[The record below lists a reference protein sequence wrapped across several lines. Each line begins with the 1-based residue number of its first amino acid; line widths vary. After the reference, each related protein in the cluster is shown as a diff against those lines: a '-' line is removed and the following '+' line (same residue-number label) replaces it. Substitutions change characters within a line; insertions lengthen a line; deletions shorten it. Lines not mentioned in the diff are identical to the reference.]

1 MSRRV
6 IRAVRVLLSAC
17 AAGIL
22 LGGCASTSVTAPVT
36 RFDDTSFGLMPGNR
50 YPGSAPLAEI
60 QDWRLLTQADE
71 TGYIAEVKAEDPV
84 TASGGQHHSWQ
95 AESPMAGKPKRG
107 RFFLSGFVAGFM
119 ARLAYGAYQG
129 AGAQGVS
136 GDDFGSSIAIGTLA
150 GLATW
155 SFSFRLSPGQMTKT
169 TPEQELP
176 RLEDSSVYRDWSTR
190 PR

>member
-6 IRAVRVLLSAC
+6 ILALRTLLGAC
-17 AAGIL
+17 AVGVL
-22 LGGCASTSVTAPVT
+22 LGGCASAPPAGTAR
-36 RFDDTSFGLMPGNR
+36 RFDDTSFGLMPENR
-50 YPGSAPLAEI
+50 FPGASPLVE
-60 QDWRLLTQADE
+60 QRDWRLLTLADE
-71 TGYIAEVKAEDPV
+71 STYSAEVKAEDPV
-84 TASGGQHHSWQ
+84 TASGGQHHSWV

-129 AGAQGVS
+129 AGAHGVS
-136 GDDFGSSIAIGTLA
+136 GNDLGSSIAIGTLA

-169 TPEQELP
+169 TPEQEVP
-176 RLEDSSVYRDWSTR
+176 RLEDSSVYRDWTTGR
-190 PR
+190 R